1 MVTNYKGRVEV
12 PEEIELDEEDNDSLT
27 SFSLLSCSDIGPSWY
42 SEYIWD
48 DSRKSNLPPDRVKI
62 QIYPFPEVPSKLVQV
77 TTFPVFLRSY
87 IQMILNANF

>member
-42 SEYIWD
+42 SEYI
-48 DSRKSNLPPDRVKI
+48 
-62 QIYPFPEVPSKLVQV
+62 
-77 TTFPVFLRSY
+77 
-87 IQMILNANF
+87 